1 VSAPPPTSTSD
12 PYELDPEKHV
22 IPDKP
27 VTGRLKGK
35 AFTPERI
42 EIEGNRLILRTG
54 KDFFADQEI
63 QIFLDNQGKLSEG
76 IKLTVKPSQKW
87 ADGIPSLHVSTR
99 GKNNT
104 PDTKFINDKYS
115 MTLELGKPIRGQVQG
130 KMCLCLLDTDRSYL
144 AGTFVAQ
151 RKRSLSEP
159 PGDEHLPYIQ
169 GSITP
174 PAPDKVWVNVGYV
187 GKTANGTIISNGTGM
202 PASKSGGVRSTTFEP
217 RTASLRF
224 KDHSPQYDFTNL
236 TPGRYLIFA
245 RYESGPTVWEWIN
258 VPSDAKLKVDL
269 KLDTSRIGE
278 VQFKVPAKVNTIR
291 LIPMDLANGSLDDK
305 FLDQLTYSMSL
316 FAEAKDGVAN
326 LKLPASK
333 YRVIAEALTGEIE
346 ILAGQMT
353 TVELKAGK

>member
-1 VSAPPPTSTSD
+1 VSAPSPTSNSD

-22 IPDKP
+22 IPDKR

-35 AFTPERI
+35 AFTPARI
-42 EIEGNRLILRTG
+42 EIEDNRLILRTG
-54 KDFFADQEI
+54 KDFFADQKI
-63 QIFLDNQGKLSEG
+63 QIFLDNQEKLSEG
-76 IKLTVKPSQKW
+76 FKLTVKPSQKW
-87 ADGIPSLHVSTR
+87 AEGITSLHLSTR

-104 PDTKFINDKYS
+104 PDTKFIKDNYS
-115 MTLELGKPIRGQVQG
+115 MTLELGKPIQGQVQG
-130 KMCLCLLDTDRSYL
+130 KMWLCLPDTDRSYL

-159 PGDEHLPYIQ
+159 PGEEQVPYIQ

-174 PAPDKVWVNVGYV
+174 RAPDKVWVNVGYIE
-187 GKTANGTIISNGTGM
+187 KTANRTIISNGTGM
-202 PASKSGGVRSTTFEP
+202 QASKSGEVRSTTFEP

-224 KDHSPQYDFTNL
+224 KDLSPQYDFTNL
-236 TPGRYLIFA
+236 TSGRYLIFA

-258 VPSDAKLKVDL
+258 VPSDGKLKVDL
-269 KLDTSRIGE
+269 KLDTSRIGT
-278 VQFKVPAKVNTIR
+278 VQVKVPATVNAIR
-291 LIPMDLANGSLDDK
+291 LIPMDLANWSLDDK

-326 LKLPASK
+326 LKVPAGK

-346 ILAGQMT
+346 IPAGQMI
-353 TVELKAGK
+353 TVELKAKK